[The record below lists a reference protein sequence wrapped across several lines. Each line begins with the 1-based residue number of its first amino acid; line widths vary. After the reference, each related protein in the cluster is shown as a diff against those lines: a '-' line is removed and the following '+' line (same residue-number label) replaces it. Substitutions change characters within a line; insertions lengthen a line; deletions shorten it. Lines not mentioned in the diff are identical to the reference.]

1 MRILLSC
8 LLCFALIYLW
18 GCVIPKSNHVE
29 PKFYLLNPIFDDRN
43 DTLLSMPNISFHVN
57 EVNLPPYLDDNRLV
71 SRVGNSGIS
80 YRENSRWGEPI
91 GEGIARVLSL
101 NLSSK
106 LGTLNFSSY
115 PHRPRPNCTFEVFVK
130 ILRFERI
137 DKDKIKLDCIVD
149 IYGRK
154 KLSSQKSFEKTVTI
168 VEEDIQS
175 EIESISL
182 ALLSLSN
189 LVAQEIYSTAL
200 AHLSEL
206 VVENFTFQN
215 AEMDLVVNT
224 LNQKF
229 SEIIPSGY
237 EGNKKPFVS
246 EINDGT
252 KITVDRSNVTFG
264 EILEFLSTQLE
275 VKVEYERDSIV
286 LKKF

>member
-115 PHRPRPNCTFEVFVK
+115 PHRPRPNCKFEVFVK

-137 DKDKIKLDCIVD
+137 DQDKIKLDCILD

-237 EGNKKPFVS
+237 EGNTKPFVS

-286 LKKF
+286 LKKI

>member
-1 MRILLSC
+1 M
-8 LLCFALIYLW
+8 
-18 GCVIPKSNHVE
+18 
-29 PKFYLLNPIFDDRN
+29 
-43 DTLLSMPNISFHVN
+43 
-57 EVNLPPYLDDNRLV
+57 
-71 SRVGNSGIS
+71 
-80 YRENSRWGEPI
+80 
-91 GEGIARVLSL
+91 
-101 NLSSK
+101 
-106 LGTLNFSSY
+106 
-115 PHRPRPNCTFEVFVK
+115 
-130 ILRFERI
+130 
-137 DKDKIKLDCIVD
+137 D

-206 VVENFTFQN
+206 VIENFTFQN

-237 EGNKKPFVS
+237 EGNTKPFVS

-264 EILEFLSTQLE
+264 EILEFLSAQLE

-286 LKKF
+286 LKKI